1 MGLQTDD
8 SVTIDRMRTHLPI
21 TYGKELARCFY
32 VNEAASLLV
41 NLPPRAQL
49 AVTRVTRMDGL
60 PTPSAS
66 VRPEKAFTI
75 AVHLI
80 DPDFR
85 RWGTWV
91 DGRFVRV
98 KSWQA
103 GGIGIF
109 DLESDP
115 RALRDSAFDCVHY
128 NLPRTTLDAFAEDAG
143 LPRVGNLACEQG
155 TRDPALYHLTQMVLP
170 YLGSTQQPS
179 DLFLEH
185 FVLMLCGRLVEAYGS
200 VGRVARIHPG
210 GLARWQIHRV
220 RELIDQYRARDHSL
234 ARLAEECG
242 LSTSQFARSFKRSF
256 GFSVHRYVILQR
268 VETAK
273 TLLRGSR
280 LRLADIALQAGF
292 SDQAAFSRTFHGI
305 VGTTPARWRIQHGRN
320 VNSKR
325 LEISD

>member
-1 MGLQTDD
+1 
-8 SVTIDRMRTHLPI
+8 MRTHLPI
-21 TYGKELARCFY
+21 TYGRELARCFY
-32 VNEAASLLV
+32 VNEAPSLLMK
-41 NLPPRAQL
+41 LSPRAQL
-49 AVTRVTRMDGL
+49 AVTRVTRMHGL
-60 PTPSAS
+60 PTPTAS
-66 VRPEKAFTI
+66 VRPEKSFTI

-91 DGRFVRV
+91 DGRFVKA
-98 KSWQA
+98 KSWVA

-115 RALRDSAFDCVHY
+115 RALRDTAFDCVHY
-128 NLPRTTLDAFAEDAG
+128 NLPRTTLEAFAEDAG
-143 LPRVGNLACEQG
+143 LPRVANLACEQG
-155 TRDPALYHLTQMVLP
+155 TRDPALYHLTQIVLP

-179 DLFLEH
+179 DLFLDH

-200 VGRVARIHPG
+200 VAPVARIHSG
-210 GLARWQIHRV
+210 GLARWQTDRV
-220 RELIDQYRARDHSL
+220 RELIDQHRARDLTL

-242 LSTSQFARSFKRSF
+242 LSASQFARSFKRSF
-256 GFSVHRYVILQR
+256 GYSVHRYVILQR

-280 LRLADIALQAGF
+280 LRLTDIALQAGF

-305 VGTTPARWRIQHGRN
+305 VGTTAAKWRIQHGRY

-325 LEISD
+325 PEIPE